1 MLFENLK
8 MDVIMRKVEFT
19 LIIKSKMSN
28 FKNLLVKIAAP
39 AVVALPVLSAF
50 AQGTAPTVTTNT
62 TVKDVGTLQ
71 AAIAGWGNTFA
82 AIIGIIAVLMIIYGG
97 FLYVTAGTNED
108 NTKKAKSILIY
119 AIIGLAIAILSYAIV
134 NVAISFIGK

>member
-1 MLFENLK
+1 MKGWNI
-8 MDVIMRKVEFT
+8 DDIMKKVEFT

-28 FKNLLVKIAAP
+28 LKKLLVRIAAP
-39 AVVALPVLSAF
+39 AVVALPSLSAF
-50 AQGTAPTVTTNT
+50 AQTAPTLTPNT
-62 TVKDVGTLQ
+62 TIADVAG
-71 AAIAGWGNTFA
+71 AKSAIVTWGNTFA
-82 AIIGIIAVLMIIYGG
+82 AVIALIAVIMIIYGG

-134 NVAISFIGK
+134 NVAINFIGT

>member
-1 MLFENLK
+1 MKGWNI
-8 MDVIMRKVEFT
+8 DDIMKKVEFT

-28 FKNLLVKIAAP
+28 LKKLLVRIAAP
-39 AVVALPVLSAF
+39 AVVALPALSAF
-50 AQGTAPTVTTNT
+50 AQTAPTLTPNT
-62 TVKDVGTLQ
+62 TIADVAG
-71 AAIAGWGNTFA
+71 AKSAIVTWGNTFA
-82 AIIGIIAVLMIIYGG
+82 AVIALIAVIMIIYGG

-134 NVAISFIGK
+134 NVAINFIGT